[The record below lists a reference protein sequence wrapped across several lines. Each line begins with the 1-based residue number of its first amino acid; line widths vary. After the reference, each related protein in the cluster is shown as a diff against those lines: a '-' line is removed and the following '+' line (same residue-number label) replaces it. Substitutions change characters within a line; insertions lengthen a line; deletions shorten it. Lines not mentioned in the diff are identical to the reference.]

1 MRCPILAVSNKVC
14 SGFHRSGG
22 GKHRAWKMVEASQ
35 AFLGRGMRQALLIY
49 ETSKME
55 QSGKSREYTQESCE
69 WSWAV
74 VTKSALFF
82 FKPNF

>member
-1 MRCPILAVSNKVC
+1 MSKKVC
-14 SGFHRSGG
+14 SGSHRSGGG

-35 AFLGRGMRQALLIY
+35 ALLGRGMRQALLIY

-55 QSGKSREYTQESCE
+55 QSGKSREYAQESCE

-74 VTKSALFF
+74 VNMSALLFF
-82 FKPNF
+82 